1 MLFLFLFYLWILFFL
16 YIKHSELFLL
26 IYTFYSFYNSEADDF
41 MYFIRSIDFTKIN
54 DNLTQYLS
62 KLDIDIEILNKKVED
77 SIEAVKFYDNE
88 YPL

>member
-1 MLFLFLFYLWILFFL
+1 
-16 YIKHSELFLL
+16 
-26 IYTFYSFYNSEADDF
+26 

-62 KLDIDIEILNKKVED
+62 KLDIDTEILNKKVED
-77 SIEAVKFYDNE
+77 SLEAVKFYDNE